1 SILGSLLAGFLMVP
15 AFGLQNSIYVLAGL
29 NLAIGLFAA
38 RIFTPKSM
46 LLRTTALVV
55 LVAVFSQVVMQP
67 RIKFLGY
74 WESNASQLLFYKE
87 GVESTVAVFSA
98 GKDNPKFSTVN
109 GRVEVP
115 TDVHSMRAF
124 YLLGHLPPLLK
135 PDAKNALLLSFGNG
149 IASGTLSTHN
159 IPALD
164 VVELAPEMVDAA
176 RQVYTQENRNIL
188 EYPGLAVHIEDA
200 RNFLLQ
206 TGRKFDII
214 TTDATHP
221 SNSSSWT
228 LFTTEF
234 YQGIQQHL
242 TPDGVFLQWLPI
254 HSMAIADYKSILRTY
269 QSVFPNTTLWYTGGS
284 HTLVLATPTRLTKA
298 ELEDKLKAVSSQPEV
313 LKDLG
318 DAARI
323 ERHWIMNSDQ
333 LQQFIGTGRLVT
345 DNNAYFL
352 PINSDMEQLTQM
364 IQQAA
369 VQANP

>member
-1 SILGSLLAGFLMVP
+1 
-15 AFGLQNSIYVLAGL
+15 
-29 NLAIGLFAA
+29 
-38 RIFTPKSM
+38 
-46 LLRTTALVV
+46 
-55 LVAVFSQVVMQP
+55 
-67 RIKFLGY
+67 
-74 WESNASQLLFYKE
+74 
-87 GVESTVAVFSA
+87 VAVFSA

-115 TDVHSMRAF
+115 TDVLSLRAF

-135 PDAKNALLLSFGNG
+135 PDAENALFLSFGNG
-149 IASGTLSTHN
+149 IASGALTTHN
-159 IPALD
+159 IPELD

-176 RQVYTQENRNIL
+176 RQVYTQENRNVL
-188 EYPGLAVHIEDA
+188 AFPGLTVHIEDA

-206 TGRKFDII
+206 TSRKFDII

-234 YQGIQQHL
+234 YRGIQQHL

-254 HSMAIADYKSILRTY
+254 HSMAISDYKAILRTY
-269 QSVFPNTTLWYTGGS
+269 QSVFPNATLWYTGGS

-298 ELEDKLKAVSSQPEV
+298 ELEDKLKTVSSQPEV

-318 DAARI
+318 DVANI
-323 ERHWIMNSDQ
+323 ERYWIMNSDQ
-333 LQQFIGTGRLVT
+333 LQQFVGTGRLVT